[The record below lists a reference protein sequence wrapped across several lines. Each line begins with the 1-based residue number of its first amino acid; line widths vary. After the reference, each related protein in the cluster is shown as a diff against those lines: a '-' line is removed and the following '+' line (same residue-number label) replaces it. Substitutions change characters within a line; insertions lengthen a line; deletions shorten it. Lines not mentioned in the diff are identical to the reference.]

1 MTRFLDPIRRR
12 MGGKALRSACA
23 AERDERQASQDRRA
37 LARRNESPTLAVP
50 PPGHAYRAIRGRRF
64 ARHGDP
70 VHMGGNGAPYRQLRN
85 RPPLNAG
92 AAVYAASPVKFRSK
106 SK

>member
-1 MTRFLDPIRRR
+1 MTLF
-12 MGGKALRSACA
+12 GGAMA
-23 AERDERQASQDRRA
+23 ARPLAA
-37 LARRNESPTLAVP
+37 LAQQNATSGRPAKIGVLWHAGMSPRPWPFP

-70 VHMGGNGAPYRQLRN
+70 AHMGGNGAPYRQLRN
-85 RPPLNAG
+85 RPPVNAG
-92 AAVYAASPVKFRSK
+92 AAVYAASPEIKFRSK

>member
-12 MGGKALRSACA
+12 NGGKALRSACA
-23 AERDERQASQDRRA
+23 AERDERQASQDRRG

-50 PPGHAYRAIRGRRF
+50 PPGHAYRAIRGRR
-64 ARHGDP
+64 GDP
-70 VHMGGNGAPYRQLRN
+70 AHMGRNGAPYRQLRN
-85 RPPLNAG
+85 RPPVNAR
-92 AAVYAASPVKFRSK
+92 AAVYAASPEIKFRSK